1 VNFPRKI
8 RHLLTHDLQIR
19 LFTVINNKYFMLP
32 MVFFYQQKIGAG
44 IHYLKMS
51 FLRRY
56 LNMKMFIGMIKLTI
70 LAGIWNV
77 WV

>member
-1 VNFPRKI
+1 
-8 RHLLTHDLQIR
+8 
-19 LFTVINNKYFMLP
+19 MLP